1 MGAEKRLQTLQAALA
16 QAQNVL
22 QGPSNAMP
30 AVVSMQ
36 DGFKVPLPRRPG
48 SLPVTPRAGISP
60 AAGATA
66 ATATAAFVQDQAAL
80 AVPVL
85 TPHAVADTTQS
96 GGASRLAT
104 MSVGGWNGA
113 PCTEDD
119 PLRGAS
125 SGVTEADAQAGAA
138 RAADGQQN
146 GTGQTMQRGDA
157 GRSAADVDA
166 APVKSNDDG
175 MASEELQVTPMETD
189 APEG

>member
-1 MGAEKRLQTLQAALA
+1 M
-16 QAQNVL
+16 QAQHVL
-22 QGPSNAMP
+22 QGPSNAVP

-66 ATATAAFVQDQAAL
+66 AAAAAAFAQDQAAL
-80 AVPVL
+80 TVSALAPN
-85 TPHAVADTTQS
+85 AAADTMHS

-104 MSVGGWNGA
+104 VSMGGWNGA
-113 PCTEDD
+113 PCTTDD

-138 RAADGQQN
+138 SAAPGQRN
-146 GTGQTMQRGDA
+146 GTGKSIQNGMSGHSAPD
-157 GRSAADVDA
+157 GSAAS
-166 APVKSNDDG
+166 VKSGDDA
-175 MASEELQVTPMETD
+175 MAQEEQQATPMETD
-189 APEG
+189 APES

>member
-1 MGAEKRLQTLQAALA
+1 MNLQAALA

-22 QGPSNAMP
+22 QGPSNAVP

-66 ATATAAFVQDQAAL
+66 AAAAAAFAQDQAAL
-80 AVPVL
+80 AVPAL
-85 TPHAVADTTQS
+85 APNAAADTVQS

-104 MSVGGWNGA
+104 VSVGGWNGA
-113 PCTEDD
+113 PCTTDD

-138 RAADGQQN
+138 AAAAAEGQQN
-146 GTGQTMQRGDA
+146 GTGESMHNGKS
-157 GRSAADVDA
+157 GHSAADGSATSGKCGDEA
-166 APVKSNDDG
+166 
-175 MASEELQVTPMETD
+175 MAKEEQQATPMETD